1 MMRAIPFPTQKKTE
15 RGFLIVPAAQ
25 IMKHIGCLPN
35 RGEQII
41 FDLGGNAQACYR
53 VEAATT
59 VLVALKYTPRTM
71 AEAITCAA

>member
-1 MMRAIPFPTQKKTE
+1 MQAIPFPKQKKTE

-25 IMKHIGCLPN
+25 ILPHIGRLPA

-41 FDLGGNAQACYR
+41 FDLGGDARACYR

-59 VLVALKYTPRTM
+59 VLVALKYTPRTL
-71 AEAITCAA
+71 AEVA